1 MQSGKRPN
9 SSPKS
14 SGAAAAYRGRVHSLL
29 GLPNEGYVGPE
40 APAATMPVDFHY
52 RQGAA
57 PSGGSE
63 GQDGFS
69 PAASYAM
76 PTGPAEVHG
85 DKPPAQT
92 NTDQVIRQ
100 PVPRPAIR
108 QGALPASEQKEP
120 AYLAE
125 AAKPEPESHVEQL
138 PATLLKQPGG
148 QSGSEDFPRTS
159 SPQMP
164 AVKPKSGAGEA
175 LAVDKQEAT
184 KQVDSGPE
192 QIEIEI
198 PGSSPRRLSF
208 AAVSAASAAAEKVI
222 GAVEEPIDKAE
233 QSAFPNL
240 ARPQGAKP
248 EVEKANL
255 GDVPGLPQRILA
267 AQLGKEQAEAISQT
281 MRIRPQARLEK
292 QPPVERMPVEGSG
305 SVERSLPA
313 PRQSGP
319 LPEGEQPG
327 LPQVDLAGLARS
339 QRETADTLDQLQQ
352 AMQQLTAKTASAA
365 ASPALGSRQA
375 EPERP
380 QPLPPPVQHIVVLNR
395 SVGRSSTPRAFWER
409 SYLSRSR
416 FIVRR

>member
-1 MQSGKRPN
+1 
-9 SSPKS
+9 
-14 SGAAAAYRGRVHSLL
+14 
-29 GLPNEGYVGPE
+29 
-40 APAATMPVDFHY
+40 MPVDFHY
-52 RQGAA
+52 WQGAA

-63 GQDGFS
+63 VQDGFS
-69 PAASYAM
+69 PAASYAR

-100 PVPRPAIR
+100 PVTRPAIR

-120 AYLAE
+120 ANLAE

-138 PATLLKQPGG
+138 PAALLKQPGG
-148 QSGSEDFPRTS
+148 QSGSEDIPRTS

-164 AVKPKSGAGEA
+164 AVKPKSGAEKP
-175 LAVDKQEAT
+175 LAVDKAEPAD
-184 KQVDSGPE
+184 QVGPRPE

-198 PGSSPRRLSF
+198 PGSSPRRFSF
-208 AAVSAASAAAEKVI
+208 AAVSAASAAAEKVV

-233 QSAFPNL
+233 QSAFLNL

-267 AQLGKEQAEAISQT
+267 AQLGKEQSEPISQT
-281 MRIRPQARLEK
+281 MRSRPQARLEK
-292 QPPVERMPVEGSG
+292 QPPVERMQVEGSG

-339 QRETADTLDQLQQ
+339 QRQTADTLDQIQQ

-375 EPERP
+375 EPERR

-416 FIVRR
+416 FIGRR